1 MQTAVGFV
9 GLGIMGLPMAK
20 NLAAKGFSVVA
31 FDIDAERVKLAG
43 ASNILGASIA
53 DIGNQCTV
61 VFTSLPNGKIAK
73 MAITETGGLSSYL
86 AEGSIV
92 VDTSSIT
99 PNESRYIAAELEKRG
114 IDFLDAPVSGG
125 EPKAIDGTLAFM
137 VGGKQAAFE
146 KVMPYLKA
154 MGSSFV
160 RIGESGSGSITK
172 LVNQIIVNLN
182 IAVLGEALVF
192 AQKAGADPELV
203 FQAIRN
209 GLAGSTVMEA
219 KTPMILARD
228 FKPGGKLSINRKDI
242 GNVLETA
249 HELEIPVPFTAQ
261 LFEIMQSLKAKGLM
275 EEDHAA
281 LVKHF
286 EELARLNP

>member
-1 MQTAVGFV
+1 
-9 GLGIMGLPMAK
+9 
-20 NLAAKGFSVVA
+20 
-31 FDIDAERVKLAG
+31 
-43 ASNILGASIA
+43 
-53 DIGNQCTV
+53 
-61 VFTSLPNGKIAK
+61 
-73 MAITETGGLSSYL
+73 
-86 AEGSIV
+86 
-92 VDTSSIT
+92 
-99 PNESRYIAAELEKRG
+99 
-114 IDFLDAPVSGG
+114 
-125 EPKAIDGTLAFM
+125 
-137 VGGKQAAFE
+137 
-146 KVMPYLKA
+146 
-154 MGSSFV
+154 
-160 RIGESGSGSITK
+160 
-172 LVNQIIVNLN
+172 VNLN

-286 EELARLNP
+286 EELAKLNP